1 MEVAGHLRRVCSRL
15 GVTFIF
21 KASYDK
27 ANRTSGQSYR
37 GPGMETGLE
46 VLARVRRDLGVPVLT
61 DIHTEQEAVAAG
73 RVVDVLQIPAFLC
86 RQTDLIAA
94 AVGTGR
100 VVNIK
105 KGQFLAPGDM
115 KLVVAKAE
123 RCGGKKLLLTERG
136 TTFGYNNL
144 VADMR
149 SVPILRTL
157 GYPVVFDATH
167 SVQLPGGG
175 GDRSGGQREFAPV
188 LARSAVVAGADGV
201 CLETHPDP
209 DKAKSDGPNSVPLA
223 GVGGVLKSLAE
234 LHGVARKWVGVAAFL
249 AMTVLGWGQIPDT
262 PVRGFSFQM
271 VDQESLVLRGRV
283 RGDVGQKAGENLVEV
298 QGARFDSFGE
308 GGVTNLIVRTDR
320 CYLQTESR
328 RLESG
333 EALEVRSGD
342 GRMELRGRGFSW
354 DQAGGLVV
362 SNAVSGRFI
371 RGGGGEGA
379 GVAERVLE
387 LSSDRLVYDR
397 GQLRFLGGVVVREE
411 LDELECD
418 GLTFVLRM
426 AAGQDVP
433 RVGSGDP
440 EEVVERIQAEGQ
452 VKVVSSNLVAW
463 AERAV
468 YRLDNGQLALSGRP
482 RWQSE
487 GREGEA
493 GEVLLDRVGQRL
505 EAFGGVVMRLE
516 EGSVDAVPVLSR
528 EVGVESAS
536 AGKPVEI
543 RSDRLEVWRDDEVS
557 GMVRG
562 RFGGGVWLARGGNEM
577 QCQVLE
583 IAIREGGGQ
592 AAEGWVLDSAAALGG
607 VRFVQGTNELRG
619 VRADYRVEAGLL
631 EVAGPVE
638 WDVAG
643 GRGGAERLRVDAGAG
658 LSEAEGGVHMAMPA
672 GRFAALDLSLGG
684 EPDRSLDSGV
694 GEIEAM
700 VELTCAKFAFREAG
714 EGREFGNAEFKGG
727 VTVVRASDTR
737 MTCDRLLAEL
747 EPATN
752 SLHRMVALGG
762 VRLATEDSR
771 GRRVARGDRA
781 EYLASEARLWLT
793 GERGVELDLV
803 DQAGEHRGRGGV
815 AVYEVGQGVLALRDS
830 AVLDSVHGRFEGDEV
845 RVDRTEGVLSA
856 GGRWKMFIPLQ
867 GDASKAI
874 SRLGEGGIK

>member
-37 GPGMETGLE
+37 GPGMEAGLE

-94 AVGTGR
+94 AVATGR

-105 KGQFLAPGDM
+105 KGQFLSPGDM
-115 KLVVAKAE
+115 RSVVAKAE
-123 RCGGKKLLLTERG
+123 SGGGKRLFLTERG

-149 SVPILRTL
+149 SMPMLRAL

-188 LARSAVVAGADGV
+188 LARAALAAGADGV
-201 CLETHPDP
+201 FLETHPDP
-209 DKAKSDGPNSVPLA
+209 DKAMSDGPNSLALA
-223 GVGGVLKSLAE
+223 GIGGVLKSLSE
-234 LHGVARKWVGVAAFL
+234 VHQLARKWVGLVIFL
-249 AMTVLGWGQIPDT
+249 AMAGLAWAQIPDT

-271 VDQESLVLRGRV
+271 VDQESLALRARV
-283 RGDVGQKAGENLVEV
+283 RGDVGRKVAENLVEV

-308 GGVTNLIVRTDR
+308 GGVTNLVVRTDR
-320 CYLQTESR
+320 CYLQTGDR
-328 RLESG
+328 RLESS

-342 GRMELRGRGFSW
+342 GRLELRGRGFSW
-354 DQAGGLVV
+354 DQSGGLVI
-362 SNAVSGRFI
+362 SNAVSGSFR
-371 RGGGGEGA
+371 RLVSGEGGGGLD
-379 GVAERVLE
+379 RTLE
-387 LSSDRLVYDR
+387 LNSERLVYR
-397 GQLRFLGGVVVREE
+397 EGEVRFLGEVEVREGAERLESNE
-411 LDELECD
+411 LI
-418 GLTFVLRM
+418 FVLRLDDG
-426 AAGQDVP
+426 GQAP
-433 RVGSGDP
+433 RVTSGDP
-440 EEVVERIQAEGQ
+440 GEALERIEAEGA
-452 VKVVSSNLVAW
+452 VKVVSSNLVAR

-468 YRLDNGQLALSGRP
+468 YSLSLGQLALSGRP
-482 RWQSE
+482 RWETQ

-493 GEVLLDRVGQRL
+493 GEVVLDRVEQRL
-505 EAFGGVVMRLE
+505 QATGGVVMRMGEGALE
-516 EGSVDAVPVLSR
+516 AVPVLS
-528 EVGVESAS
+528 GGSGPG
-536 AGKPVEI
+536 AGRVVEI
-543 RSDRLEVWRDDEVS
+543 HSERLDVRREGEDQ
-557 GMVRG
+557 GMMRG
-562 RFGGGVWLARGGNEM
+562 RFLGGVRLIRGGGEM
-577 QCQVLE
+577 ECP
-583 IAIREGGGQ
+583 
-592 AAEGWVLDSAAALGG
+592 VLDVVTSGGEAGGWMLQTASALEG

-619 VRADYRVEAGLL
+619 VRADYTAGTGLM

-638 WDVAG
+638 WEVAG
-643 GRGGAERLRVDAGAG
+643 GEGGADRLRLDAAGG
-658 LSEAEGGVHMAMPA
+658 LSEAEGNVHMALPA
-672 GRFAALDLSLGG
+672 ERFASLDLSLGG
-684 EPDRSLDSGV
+684 GV
-694 GEIEAM
+694 GESEAGGSPSM
-700 VELTCAKFAFREAG
+700 VRLSCVRFTFQEAG
-714 EGREFGNAEFKGG
+714 EERAFGHAEFTGG
-727 VTVVRASDTR
+727 VTVVREPDTR
-737 MTCDRLLAEL
+737 MSCDRLLAEI

-762 VRLATEDSR
+762 VNLATEDAR

-781 EYLASEARLWLT
+781 EYLASESRLWLT
-793 GERGVELDLV
+793 GDGGVDLDLV
-803 DQAGEHRGRGGV
+803 DQSGEHRGHGGL
-815 AVYEVGQGVLALRDS
+815 AVYEVGQGVLALRDK

-856 GGRWKMFIPLQ
+856 GGRWKMSIPLQ
-867 GDASKAI
+867 GDASRAI